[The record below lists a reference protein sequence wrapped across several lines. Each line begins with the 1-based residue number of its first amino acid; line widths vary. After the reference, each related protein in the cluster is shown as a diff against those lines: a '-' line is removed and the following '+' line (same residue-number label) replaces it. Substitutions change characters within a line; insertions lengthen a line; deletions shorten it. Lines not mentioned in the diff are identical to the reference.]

1 MKPDEAKEILE
12 KRLDFLERYNAPNI
26 STEWIKKQ
34 HELISFALKILE
46 VFEMS
51 LHEEGAY
58 IVGFKDGKLTL
69 NIGGK
74 DYEI

>member
-1 MKPDEAKEILE
+1 MKADEARELLE
-12 KRLDFLERYNAPNI
+12 KRLGFLERYTPII
-26 STEWIKKQ
+26 STEWIQKQ
-34 HELISFALKILE
+34 HESISFALKILE

-58 IVGFKDGKLTL
+58 IVDFKDDKLIL
-69 NIGGK
+69 NIGGR